1 MGKIINGWS
10 LRTVD
15 SLAIHH
21 HNALRFVMLF
31 CHDVWSLTFGL
42 QFVVDITWLH
52 YDLFSANHNYYWIFW
67 WGNKRTPTVAQ
78 NAISPFPSFI
88 RFSRCFCSPHGTIQR
103 MLGSYSLTIS
113 IRLHHVCAS
122 HTIMSRFAQ
131 LFRFPNNILARHMV
145 DSYSLGEFPR
155 LSLFQRSVC
164 YRDSLTISAM
174 RTP

>member
-1 MGKIINGWS
+1 MSCFGDVFLHTSFTKHCDYIMIITFW
-10 LRTVD
+10 
-15 SLAIHH
+15 
-21 HNALRFVMLF
+21 
-31 CHDVWSLTFGL
+31 LTYPD
-42 QFVVDITWLH
+42 QFVTQ
-52 YDLFSANHNYYWIFW
+52 
-67 WGNKRTPTVAQ
+67 RTVAQ

-113 IRLHHVCAS
+113 IRSPCLRFSHHNV
-122 HTIMSRFAQ
+122 TLAQ